1 MAGQRSKGECDVA
14 EARALAEEVFGERF
28 ESVSQYVDILASRGV
43 DWGLLGPREGERL
56 WERHILNSVALT
68 SMIPTGST
76 VVDVGSGAGLPGVPL
91 AILRPDLTVV
101 LLEPLLRRANF
112 LSLAVEELHLA
123 DRVRVVRARAEDH
136 AGGYD
141 VVTCRAVAPLGR
153 LVEWCAG
160 LVRPGGDLLALKG
173 SAAEDEVV
181 AARTVLRRRG
191 LSAAVRTVR
200 AHPTAEFTHVIRVR

>member
-1 MAGQRSKGECDVA
+1 MA
-14 EARALAEEVFGERF
+14 EARALAEDVFGGSF
-28 ESVSQYVDILASRGV
+28 ESVSHYVDILASRGV
-43 DWGLLGPREGERL
+43 DWGLLGPREGDRL

-112 LSLAVEELHLA
+112 LSLAVEELHLG

-141 VVTCRAVAPLGR
+141 VVTCRAVAPLDR
-153 LVEWCAG
+153 LVEWCTG

-173 SAAEDEVV
+173 SSAEDEVV
-181 AARTVLRRRG
+181 AARSALRRRG

-200 AHPTAEFTHVIRVR
+200 AHSAAEPTYVIRVR